1 MGWLVLPAASTRI
14 RSHGGGRRGE
24 KGRMGWVVVE
34 GPQGDGHR
42 GLTVG
47 EGS

>member
-1 MGWLVLPAASTRI
+1 MVGTACCEYEDTFAQ
-14 RSHGGGRRGE
+14 GGRRGE
-24 KGRMGWVVVE
+24 KGRMEWVVVE

>member
-1 MGWLVLPAASTRI
+1 MVGTACCEYEDTFAQ
-14 RSHGGGRRGE
+14 GGRRGE